1 MIDYSTMP
9 RETLIKVIMG
19 KDNTLENMRD
29 KVKELQREV
38 TGLKRETGEQKD
50 GFRDTPSLN
59 VIRFKDYRPVCSE
72 HGAMNR
78 YEHEIYRCTA
88 CGVVVSLEEKTIID
102 RHLCYRC
109 GKPLDYEPDTPNKWV
124 CHSCMKE
131 NFRKDKK

>member
-1 MIDYSTMP
+1 MSYQDMP
-9 RETLIKVIMG
+9 RETLIKIIEG
-19 KDNTLENMRD
+19 KDRTLQNTKAKLGE
-29 KVKELQREV
+29 VQRELSRV
-38 TGLKRETGEQKD
+38 KREVGLQED
-50 GFRDTPSLN
+50 GFKDTPSLN
-59 VIRFKDYRPVCSE
+59 VIRFKDHRPVCSE

-78 YEHEIYRCTA
+78 YDHEIYRCTA
-88 CGVVVSLEEKTIID
+88 CGVAVSLEEKTIID